1 MSDTNDN
8 AQNPTS
14 EEGRP
19 QQNEAAF
26 ETTPA
31 AAAPTAA
38 EVAAEEF
45 AAEAAS
51 NAGQAEDAPPTPE
64 ERIAQLEAALADAH
78 RNRLLALAEA
88 ENAGKRADRRISDN
102 AKYATS
108 NICKA
113 ILQVADNLERA
124 LLAAPEELRVGNDVV
139 KNLAVGVEM
148 TGKELATVLESQNV
162 KKFVSLNQPF
172 DANLHQAMQEVER
185 TDVPSGTV
193 VQVVQ
198 DGYMM
203 ADRLLRPAMV
213 VVSKGGPKRAA
224 PEDAAADNN
233 AGVDKSV

>member
-8 AQNPTS
+8 AQNPTP
-14 EEGRP
+14 EEDMH
-19 QQNEAAF
+19 QQEADF
-26 ETTPA
+26 ETTPSR
-31 AAAPTAA
+31 AAPSAA
-38 EVAAEEF
+38 EV

-51 NAGQAEDAPPTPE
+51 NAGQAEDAPPTAE
-64 ERIAQLEAALADAH
+64 ERIAQLEAALSDAH

-124 LLAAPEELRVGNDVV
+124 LLAAPEELREGNDVV

-148 TGKELATVLESQNV
+148 TGKELAAVLESQNV

-185 TDVPSGTV
+185 TDVPNGTV

-203 ADRLLRPAMV
+203 SDRLLRPAMV

-224 PEDAAADNN
+224 TEADSSDKN
-233 AGVDKSV
+233 ASIDKSV

>member
-1 MSDTNDN
+1 MSDTN
-8 AQNPTS
+8 PES
-14 EEGRP
+14 EVP
-19 QQNEAAF
+19 QTESEDLQPEMMADA
-26 ETTPA
+26 TP
-31 AAAPTAA
+31 PRD
-38 EVAAEEF
+38 
-45 AAEAAS
+45 AEAAQES
-51 NAGQAEDAPPTPE
+51 SLEAGEVEEAPPTPE

-88 ENAGKRADRRISDN
+88 DNAGKRADKRISDN

-124 LLAAPEELRVGNDVV
+124 LLAAPEHLRADNDLV

-148 TGKELATVLESQNV
+148 TGKELSTVLENQGV
-162 KKFVSLNQPF
+162 KKFVSLDQPF
-172 DANLHQAMQEVER
+172 DANRHQAMQEVEK

-198 DGYMM
+198 EGYMM

-213 VVSKGGPKRAA
+213 VVSKGGPKREA
-224 PEDAAADNN
+224 PAPDGDDDNS
-233 AGVDKSV
+233 GVDTSA

>member
-8 AQNPTS
+8 AQNPTP
-14 EEGRP
+14 EEDLHQPDVAADGAP
-19 QQNEAAF
+19 PAEAF
-26 ETTPA
+26 ETV
-31 AAAPTAA
+31 A
-38 EVAAEEF
+38 ETEQVEE
-45 AAEAAS
+45 
-51 NAGQAEDAPPTPE
+51 APPSPE
-64 ERIAQLEAALADAH
+64 ERIVQLEAALADAH

-148 TGKELATVLESQNV
+148 TGKELANVLESQNV

-172 DANLHQAMQEVER
+172 DANLHQAMQEVEH
-185 TDVPSGTV
+185 TEVPSGTV

-198 DGYMM
+198 EGYMM

-213 VVSKGGPKRAA
+213 VISKGGPKRAA
-224 PEDAAADNN
+224 PEAAPSDNN
-233 AGVDKSV
+233 SGVDKSV

>member
-1 MSDTNDN
+1 MSDT
-8 AQNPTS
+8 QSKS
-14 EEGRP
+14 EGPE
-19 QQNEAAF
+19 F
-26 ETTPA
+26 DVETT
-31 AAAPTAA
+31 
-38 EVAAEEF
+38 E
-45 AAEAAS
+45 
-51 NAGQAEDAPPTPE
+51 AEDATLEEVATENSNAAEDSPEAESAEESPPAPA

-88 ENAGKRADRRISDN
+88 ENAGKRADKRISDN

-124 LLAAPEELRVGNDVV
+124 LLAAPEDKRVNSDLL

-148 TGKELATVLESQNV
+148 TGKELETVLENQGV
-162 KKFVSLNQPF
+162 KKFISLDQPF

-185 TDVPSGTV
+185 TDVPTGTI

-198 DGYMM
+198 EGYMM

-213 VVSKGGPKRAA
+213 VIARGGPKREAVETEA
-224 PEDAAADNN
+224 TDEN
-233 AGVDKSV
+233 ASVDTST